1 VFAKNL
7 TDLLGKALVT
17 GRQQQVAALSAS
29 SDPFPEAV
37 SLVCASI
44 ESWYGSRFHSSDES
58 T

>member
-29 SDPFPEAV
+29 SDPFPETV

-44 ESWYGSRFHSSDES
+44 
-58 T
+58 